1 MHAPIASRTPAEWL
15 AAIVLRLGLAVD
27 GHSMWGRLA
36 RPLALLILTRIRLI
50 NQRFGRIAARIRDGR
65 YVCRIVAAPSR
76 GATKPR
82 PPSELP
88 QKFGWLLRLLPEA
101 AGHRAQL
108 EHLFRD
114 AEMVALLEAAPKSL
128 GRPLR
133 SLCWMLGLQ
142 PPTILAPPARPPK
155 PRKPRP
161 AKAAKPPPLPP
172 IGPPPPH
179 PDAPAWMHMMP
190 PSRTRWLPAR
200 RGAPKNRA

>member
-1 MHAPIASRTPAEWL
+1 MITPTAPRTPAEWL
-15 AAIVLRLGLAVD
+15 AAIVLRLGLVVD
-27 GHSMWGRLA
+27 GHSMWGTLA

-50 NQRFGRIAARIRDGR
+50 NQRFRRIADSVREGR
-65 YVCRIVAAPSR
+65 YVFRVIAAAPGR

-88 QKFGWLLRLLPEA
+88 HKFGWLLKLLPEA

-114 AEMVALLEAAPKSL
+114 AEMVALLEAAPASL

-133 SLCWMLGLQ
+133 SLCWMLAL
-142 PPTILAPPARPPK
+142 PPPKILAPPARPPK
-155 PRKPRP
+155 PPKPRP
-161 AKAAKPPPLPP
+161 AKVAKPPPLPP

-179 PDAPAWMHMMP
+179 PDAPWWLRMP
-190 PSRTRWLPAR
+190 PSRTRWLPSR
-200 RGAPKNRA
+200 SRSPKNRA

>member
-1 MHAPIASRTPAEWL
+1 MSTQIAPRTPADWL

-27 GHSMWGRLA
+27 GHSTWGRLA

-50 NQRFGRIAARIRDGR
+50 NQRFRRIADSVREGR
-65 YVCRIVAAPSR
+65 YVFRSVAAPSR

-82 PPSELP
+82 RPNELP
-88 QKFGWLLRLLPEA
+88 QKFGWLLKLLPEA

-114 AEMVALLEAAPKSL
+114 AEMVALLEAAPASL

-133 SLCWMLGLQ
+133 SLCWMLAL
-142 PPTILAPPARPPK
+142 PTPKILAPPARPPR

-161 AKAAKPPPLPP
+161 AKAARPPPLPP
-172 IGPPPPH
+172 IGPPPTP
-179 PDAPAWMHMMP
+179 PDAPAWMHMP

-200 RGAPKNRA
+200 SRSPKKRA